1 MRNAECGMRNK
12 SKIQN
17 QISAIV
23 CREVYGKDEL
33 EDCYRIRKQV
43 FVEEQNLFA
52 GTDRDRY
59 DKGAIHIAALQG
71 GRIIGTVRI
80 YQEGRGTWY
89 GGRLAVLK
97 GFRGRAGRLLIE
109 KAIETARAKNA
120 QRFLAYIQAGNV
132 PFFKRCGWSKAGE
145 VFNYHGTPHQLMEA
159 ELKKGFNPPS
169 ADRGQGFKG

>member
-1 MRNAECGMRNK
+1 MNTLVTAKPETRNPK
-12 SKIQN
+12 PD
-17 QISAIV
+17 IV

-43 FVEEQNLFA
+43 FVEEQNLFT

-59 DKGAIHIAALQG
+59 DKGAIHIAAWQG

-80 YQEGRGTWY
+80 YEKGRGTWY

-120 QRFLAYIQAGNV
+120 ERFLAYIQARNV
-132 PFFKRCGWSKAGE
+132 PFFKCCGWSKAGE
-145 VFNYHGTPHQLMEA
+145 AFNYHGVPHLLMEA
-159 ELKKGFNPPS
+159 DLTK
-169 ADRGQGFKG
+169 GFKG